1 MRAVQFLRKNY
12 TYAEGEG
19 GGIPSFGEPIGFME
33 KLFFS
38 A

>member
-12 TYAEGEG
+12 TYAE